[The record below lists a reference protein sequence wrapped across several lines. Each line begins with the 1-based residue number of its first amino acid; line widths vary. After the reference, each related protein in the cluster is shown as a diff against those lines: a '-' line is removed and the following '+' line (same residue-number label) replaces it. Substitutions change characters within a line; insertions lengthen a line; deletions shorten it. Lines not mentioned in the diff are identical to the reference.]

1 LGQQSTVK
9 CFAVF
14 YAGTALLAAG
24 CANPINEAT
33 WHRYT
38 AAGNAAKARGDL
50 GTAEEAHR
58 RAVINDRVGNLGA
71 EHEALALHNLAL
83 VKRDLCKL
91 DEAEESLRR
100 AYELRD
106 KNPDTPPR
114 NLTGT
119 IVELAQLYYEQRRY
133 ADVAPLMERGLPL
146 LVQLDVERVNPATF
160 AHVLVEYADTLRNLN
175 RTTDADNVDARVTTL
190 VSARGIDMQQRPNR
204 PPFDH
209 PPCR

>member
-1 LGQQSTVK
+1 MPSVRRAQESTVK
-9 CFAVF
+9 CFAMLF
-14 YAGTALLAAG
+14 AATALLAAA

-58 RAVINDRVGNLGA
+58 RALVNARIGNLGA
-71 EHEALALHNLAL
+71 EREALALHNLAL

-106 KNPDTPPR
+106 KNRDTPPG

-119 IVELAQLYYEQRRY
+119 IFELAQL
-133 ADVAPLMERGLPL
+133 
-146 LVQLDVERVNPATF
+146 
-160 AHVLVEYADTLRNLN
+160 
-175 RTTDADNVDARVTTL
+175 
-190 VSARGIDMQQRPNR
+190 
-204 PPFDH
+204 
-209 PPCR
+209 